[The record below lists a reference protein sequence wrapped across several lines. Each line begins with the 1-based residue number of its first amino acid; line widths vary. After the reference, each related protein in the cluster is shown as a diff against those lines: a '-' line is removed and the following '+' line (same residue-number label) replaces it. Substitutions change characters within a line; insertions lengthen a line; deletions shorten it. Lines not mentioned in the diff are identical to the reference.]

1 MSTPAVTTTNGRR
14 GLWRWAVALVAT
26 AMLVVSGSGLVVFA
40 QSGAGESQGPQF
52 VPADAPIYI
61 EARLDMPDGQ
71 GEALAQ
77 LLTAFPGFADA
88 GSFDVKMDELLAGL
102 GGQVGVEM
110 PAGDIFG
117 DMLTGEIGIAIGDLE
132 TAVMGGA
139 DPAVIIGMAIADAE
153 MAESLVTLFVDDSGM
168 EGEVSEEMYG
178 DTAIISDYS
187 SSVAIHGDWLLAS
200 NDIEQ
205 VKVAIDVLEGNAESL
220 ADDAG
225 FATAFARVPTEHLGA
240 AYVDLQSFGS
250 FIDLADMVA
259 AGQTGMDL
267 PVSDLAAMLPMDMV
281 MYLAAEADRMH
292 LEVLVTPGEGTPA
305 VPAGESDLASL
316 FPADTQLYVEAR
328 ELGATVEA
336 SLNALLEAMAAQEEM
351 VPVDES
357 MGALGA
363 MSDLDALLG
372 EDSPVTMMLGVPLP
386 EFLDFVVDAGVGAGM
401 SSDGL
406 WLGIAGEVS
415 DQVVA
420 EDRVDNLI
428 SLIKLFGGD
437 PAETGINVTTEMI
450 ADVEVT
456 NVSVPLEDMT
466 AETGLPIDLGDSISV
481 AVADDV
487 LLIGLGDF
495 VQAALSGD
503 GTDSLGASAGYI
515 DALGDDTVNS
525 GLMYVNISS
534 LLDALDPM
542 LAMMAPEWADI
553 APYATGL
560 DRMIA
565 VGTADDEVISAR
577 MTVIVN
583 Q

>member
-1 MSTPAVTTTNGRR
+1 
-14 GLWRWAVALVAT
+14 
-26 AMLVVSGSGLVVFA
+26 
-40 QSGAGESQGPQF
+40 QGPQF

-88 GSFDVKMDELLAGL
+88 ASFDMKMDELIGGL
-102 GGQVGVEM
+102 GGEM
-110 PAGDIFG
+110 GMEVPAGDIFG
-117 DMLTGEIGIAIGDLE
+117 DVLTGEIGIAIGDLE
-132 TAVMGGA
+132 AAVMGA
-139 DPAVIIGMAIADAE
+139 EDPAVIVGMAIADAE
-153 MAESLVTLFVDDSGM
+153 MAEPIAAAFAGGAGL
-168 EGEVSEEMYG
+168 EGDVSEEMYG

-187 SSVAIHGDWLLAS
+187 TSVAIHGEWMLLS

-205 VKVAIDVLEGNAESL
+205 VKVAIDVLDGNVESL
-220 ADDAG
+220 ADDAD
-225 FATAFARVPTEHLGA
+225 FATAFARVPTGHLGA

-250 FIDLADMVA
+250 FIDLANMMT
-259 AGQTGMDL
+259 AGQTGMEL
-267 PVSDLAAMLPMDMV
+267 PMDDLAALLPVDMV
-281 MYLAAEADRMH
+281 MYLVAEADRMH

-305 VPAGESDLASL
+305 LPVGESDLANL
-316 FPADTQLYVEAR
+316 VPADTQLYVEVR
-328 ELGATVEA
+328 ELGATVET
-336 SLNALLEAMAAQEEM
+336 SLNELVEAMAAQEEM
-351 VPVDES
+351 LPVDES

-363 MSDLDALLG
+363 MSDLDALFG

-386 EFLDFVVDAGVGAGM
+386 EFLDFVVDTSVGAGM

-415 DQVVA
+415 DQAVA
-420 EDRVDNLI
+420 EDRVGNLI

-437 PAETGINVTTEMI
+437 PAVTGVNVTTEMI
-450 ADVEVT
+450 GDVEVT
-456 NVSVPLEDMT
+456 NVSVPIDDMT

-515 DALGDDTVNS
+515 DALADDTVNG

-534 LLDALDPM
+534 LLAVLDPM

-553 APYATGL
+553 APYATGF

-565 VGTADDEVISAR
+565 VGTADDAVIGAR